1 MCFFGGGGSVD
12 TSPRKTIVVDS
23 QGGAHFVE
31 EGVPGDYAGRG
42 ATTVA
47 QYQQMAA
54 TDLSDKQ
61 IAAQKDIAAQQNALN
76 EKQFA
81 AQQAQYDQQQTQ
93 VREQADR
100 QSQYDTGRAAALGEG
115 SKQISDA
122 FAQFSPEY
130 FQGFTRDY
138 MSKQQDNI
146 DYQRRLAEKN
156 LGFQLARQGISSSQ
170 AGINERGLID
180 ETAGRATAEQT
191 AAAQQA
197 EANLRSNVANARTN
211 LLGQVT
217 ASESI
222 GSPIAPGTIGD
233 VNSAIQTQRNAVSGI
248 TSNAGDVVSSL
259 QAVPQ
264 VNTLSNI
271 FSGVLGAGG
280 NLFGGIQAN
289 QVLGQFGRGLAGTSP
304 SGGGSTR
311 LG

>member
-1 MCFFGGGGSVD
+1 MCFGGSGSVN
-12 TSPRKTIVVDS
+12 TGPRMTVVQDP

-42 ATTVA
+42 AATVA

-61 IAAQKDIAAQQNALN
+61 IAAQKQIADQQNALN

-115 SKQISDA
+115 TKQIDDA
-122 FAQFSPEY
+122 FSRFTPEY
-130 FQGFTRDY
+130 FQGYASDY
-138 MSKQQDNI
+138 MAKQQDQI

-191 AAAQQA
+191 AAAQQQ
-197 EANLRSNVANARTN
+197 EANLRANVAGARTN

-248 TSNAGDVVSSL
+248 TSSAGDVVSSL
-259 QAVPQ
+259 NAVPQ

-271 FSGVLGAGG
+271 FGGVLGAGG
-280 NLFGGIQAN
+280 NLVGGIQAN
-289 QVLGQFGRGLAGTSP
+289 QVLGQFGRGLAGTP
-304 SGGGSTR
+304 PNARGSTT
-311 LG
+311 LTG